1 MSKFRKLEYIL
12 LVTIFALTYIFWFY
26 PAFAGV
32 PDKPYAETL
41 AQKKFC
47 LACHNVN
54 VKMVGPA
61 YKDVAAKGESV
72 DVLVNS
78 ILNGSSGKWGQIP
91 MPAQAVT
98 EEEARI
104 LAEWILGLE

>member
-91 MPAQAVT
+91 MPAQSVT
-98 EEEARI
+98 EEEARM
-104 LAEWILGLE
+104 LAEWILGL

>member
-78 ILNGSSGKWGQIP
+78 ILNGSGGKWGQIP
-91 MPAQAVT
+91 MPAQSVT
-98 EEEARI
+98 EEEARM
-104 LAEWILGLE
+104 LAEWILGL

>member
-1 MSKFRKLEYIL
+1 MWY
-12 LVTIFALTYIFWFY
+12 VAFAIACFTNLSPT
-26 PAFAGV
+26 FAGV
-32 PDKPYAETL
+32 PDKPYAEVL
-41 AQKKFC
+41 AGKKFC

-78 ILNGSSGKWGQIP
+78 ILNGSGGKWGQIP

-98 EEEARI
+98 EEEAKM

>member
-1 MSKFRKLEYIL
+1 MMNKMWY
-12 LVTIFALTYIFWFY
+12 VAFAIACFTNLS

-32 PDKPYAETL
+32 PDKPYAEVL
-41 AQKKFC
+41 AGKKFC
-47 LACHNVN
+47 LACHTVN

-61 YKDVAAKGESV
+61 YKDVAAKGEDV
-72 DVLVNS
+72 DGLVNS
-78 ILNGSSGKWGQIP
+78 ILNGSGGKWGQIP

-98 EEEARI
+98 EEEARM

>member
-1 MSKFRKLEYIL
+1 MNNLWY
-12 LVTIFALTYIFWFY
+12 VAFAVACFTNLS

-32 PDKPYAETL
+32 PDKPYAEIL
-41 AQKKFC
+41 AGKKYC

-61 YKDVAAKGESV
+61 YKDVAAKGEDV

-78 ILNGSSGKWGQIP
+78 ILKGSGGKWGQIP
-91 MPAQAVT
+91 MPPQAVT

-104 LAEWILGLE
+104 LAEWILSL

>member
-1 MSKFRKLEYIL
+1 MNNLWY
-12 LVTIFALTYIFWFY
+12 VAFAVACFTNLS

-32 PDKPYAETL
+32 PDKPYAEIL
-41 AQKKFC
+41 AGKKYC

-61 YKDVAAKGESV
+61 YKDVAAKGEDV

-78 ILNGSSGKWGQIP
+78 IIKGSSGKWGQIP
-91 MPAQAVT
+91 MPPQAVT

>member
-1 MSKFRKLEYIL
+1 MMNKMVY
-12 LVTIFALTYIFWFY
+12 VVFAVLCFTSLS
-26 PAFAGV
+26 PVFAGV

-41 AQKKFC
+41 AQKKYC

-61 YKDVAAKGESV
+61 YKDVAAKGDRV

-78 ILNGSSGKWGQIP
+78 ILKGSGGKWGQIP
-91 MPAQAVT
+91 MPPQPVT

-104 LAEWILGLE
+104 LAEWILTL

>member
-1 MSKFRKLEYIL
+1 MWY
-12 LVTIFALTYIFWFY
+12 VAFAIACFTNLSPT
-26 PAFAGV
+26 FAGV
-32 PDKPYAETL
+32 PDKPYAEVL
-41 AQKKFC
+41 AGKKFC

-78 ILNGSSGKWGQIP
+78 ILNGSGGKWGQIP

-98 EEEARI
+98 EEEARM